1 MPDRTT
7 PGSSRE
13 SGEGWRSELL
23 QRFAWLL
30 CTFGAPFVAYVFTF
44 APGPFAKGIGP
55 LEAVALSLI
64 PVTAAGVAL
73 TGGRSLALRGTAL
86 VAVLLF
92 LGAVGV
98 RYWGPTPGVFL
109 SSLSGTVLA
118 TLLFGR
124 TAGSATLAVSG
135 VALLVLGSLG
145 RTETTPAWSADLLTE
160 ASWIRI
166 TFVYAVLTGSLQLLV
181 SGALKRLEASLRETR
196 AALDESVRERE
207 ARLAAEQVSLENVE
221 RLRQALDAAGIGTW
235 EWDVATGTVVWT
247 GHAEALLGVRP
258 GTPGTIATFRDTV
271 HPDDRAGVE
280 SRIAAALAGPGD
292 EFAEEHR
299 SRDEPARWLQGRG
312 RVYRDQDGRPLLMRG
327 TVQDVTAQRNAEQTI
342 RESEAE
348 LRALFSAMSD
358 VIFVIDE
365 EGRYLRVAPSGAE
378 LLFRPAAE
386 LVGRRLH
393 EVFPASEADGYL
405 ARIRECLASGRTVHF
420 EYCMTID
427 GAARWF
433 AAATSPLLEDRAV
446 WVARDVTD
454 RHRAEEKLRASEQ
467 RWRRISEATFEGI
480 GFSENGVI
488 VDVNAQLGE
497 ILGGTAEELVGR
509 RVVDC
514 VAPEDR
520 ERVAAAMRRE
530 SSGAYEHR
538 ALRKDGTTVL
548 VETRAR
554 SLAFEGRQLRVT
566 AVRDVSERARLEA
579 ELRRRERL
587 AAIGAL
593 VGGVAHEVRTPLFS
607 ISATLDA
614 LEAGSGDSEAEQE
627 LKALLR
633 SQVSRLSN
641 LMQDLLDYSR
651 PPRLRLATFSPAD
664 AVRRAASHCQRLAE
678 QSDVR
683 ILSEVPAHL
692 PEVTLRPRPDRAGA
706 REPDRER
713 RPALSAGGDRCR
725 LGGAVGRAARRC
737 PSARRGRRA
746 RHSRIGPRAGVRALL
761 QQEKG
766 RNGPG
771 ARDRAALR
779 RGARRHDQRGK
790 PNRRSRRDVH
800 CLPARLPANR
810 LARCLTVC
818 WSSTTSR
825 PSAGRSSCS
834 SSARA
839 TRC

>member
-30 CTFGAPFVAYVFTF
+30 CTFGAPLVAYVFTF
-44 APGPFAKGIGP
+44 APGPFAKGIGL
-55 LEAVALSLI
+55 LEAVALCLI

-145 RTETTPAWSADLLTE
+145 RTETTPAWSADLLTA

-196 AALDESVRERE
+196 EALDESVRERE

-221 RLRQALDAAGIGTW
+221 RLRQAIDAAGIGTW

-327 TVQDVTAQRNAEQTI
+327 TVQDVTAQRKAEQTI

-348 LRALFSAMSD
+348 LRALFSAMTD

-378 LLFRPAAE
+378 LLYRPAAE

-393 EVFPASEADGYL
+393 DVFPASEADGYL

-454 RHRAEEKLRASEQ
+454 RHQAEDRLRASEQ

-497 ILGGTAEELVGR
+497 ILGGTAEELVGK

-520 ERVAAAMRRE
+520 ERVAAAMRRG

-614 LEAGSGDSEAEQE
+614 LEAGSGDGEAEQE

-633 SQVSRLSN
+633 SQVEPALQPDAGPAGLQPTATPAPR
-641 LMQDLLDYSR
+641 D
-651 PPRLRLATFSPAD
+651 RLRGRRGPPGGQPLPAPRR
-664 AVRRAASHCQRLAE
+664 AVRRADPSGAAGRPAGG
-678 QSDVR
+678 DVR
-683 ILSEVPAHL
+683 
-692 PEVTLRPRPDRAGA
+692 PRSDRAGA

-713 RPALSAGGDRCR
+713 PPALSAGGDRRR
-725 LGGAVGRAARRC
+725 LGGAVARAARRC

-746 RHSRIGPRAGVRALL
+746 RHSRIGPRARVRALL
-761 QQEKG
+761 QPPKG

-771 ARDRAALR
+771 ARDRAAPR
-779 RGARRHDQRGK
+779 RGARRHDQRGE
-790 PNRRSRRDVH
+790 PHRR
-800 CLPARLPANR
+800 AA
-810 LARCLTVC
+810 ARC
-818 WSSTTSR
+818 S
-825 PSAGRSSCS
+825 RSSCPDS
-834 SSARA
+834 PQAVA
-839 TRC
+839 LDA